1 MGAKSA
7 GLEEA
12 LLANMDDLG
21 SIEIDSGE
29 EAPSATAA
37 IQTGLEEQTTTA
49 EAPAAGGDSDL
60 STSALAQ

>member
-1 MGAKSA
+1 MGSKSR
-7 GLEEA
+7 GLEES

-37 IQTGLEEQTTTA
+37 I
-49 EAPAAGGDSDL
+49 
-60 STSALAQ
+60 